1 MSIIVKGF
9 PHKLSN
15 FFKEQI
21 RKQEMKEE
29 DVSPKRKWCI
39 SGFLFLQSK
48 IICVCVLV
56 NGWHLSSISKSY
68 DSYPPNKSTSKGLT
82 DCFQQLHNFFVLQT
96 YLFPTFLCVFLDA
109 QTEKDFSSMMIGGVS
124 FLCSGHRTPFNFLEG
139 FTCFFLVY
147 EIITKDGVAIL
158 QMMI

>member
-1 MSIIVKGF
+1 MNSVGNPLVKWRQNTKLGSSTSTPYYNGWHMKLAEINIQAKAGMSIIVKGF

-56 NGWHLSSISKSY
+56 NGWYLSSISKSL
-68 DSYPPNKSTSKGLT
+68 DSYPIEVHTSILT
-82 DCFQQLHNFFVLQT
+82 DCFQQLHNFFFGRRIYFL
-96 YLFPTFLCVFLDA
+96 LFCV
-109 QTEKDFSSMMIGGVS
+109 
-124 FLCSGHRTPFNFLEG
+124 
-139 FTCFFLVY
+139 CFQMHKL
-147 EIITKDGVAIL
+147 KKIL
-158 QMMI
+158 AA

>member
-1 MSIIVKGF
+1 MKLAEINIQAKAGMSIIVKGF

-21 RKQEMKEE
+21 RKKEMKEE

-56 NGWHLSSISKSY
+56 NGWYLSSISKSL
-68 DSYPPNKSTSKGLT
+68 DSHPIE
-82 DCFQQLHNFFVLQT
+82 VLQVK
-96 YLFPTFLCVFLDA
+96 Y
-109 QTEKDFSSMMIGGVS
+109 
-124 FLCSGHRTPFNFLEG
+124 
-139 FTCFFLVY
+139 
-147 EIITKDGVAIL
+147 
-158 QMMI
+158 